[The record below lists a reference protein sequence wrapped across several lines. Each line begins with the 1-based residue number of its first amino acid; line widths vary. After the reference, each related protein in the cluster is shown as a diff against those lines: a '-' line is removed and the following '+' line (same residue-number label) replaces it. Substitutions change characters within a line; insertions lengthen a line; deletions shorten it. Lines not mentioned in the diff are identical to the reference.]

1 MKFISFVVDGRPSWG
16 QVDGDVITDFGASL
30 TDCPTMV
37 DAIRKGLGA
46 GLSLPGDAPKL
57 PLSRVA
63 LTVPIPN
70 PPKILC
76 VGRNYVDHVAEGS
89 NKELPKHPGLFARTV
104 KSLTPHG
111 GPIMRPKASDNLD
124 FEGELAVIIGKSGR
138 AVPKE
143 TALSHV
149 FGYACFND
157 ATLRDF
163 QEKYSALVGKN
174 FPFTGGF
181 GPWVVTADEIPDP
194 NADLSLTTRL
204 NGEVMQHSQTGK
216 MIFDVATI
224 IAFVS
229 VFTELEPGD
238 ILLTGTPEGI
248 GRARNP
254 PVWMKPGDTVEVEID
269 RIGTLRNVITQE
281 A

>member
-1 MKFISFVVDGRPSWG
+1 MKFISYLASGRPSWG
-16 QVDGDVITDFGASL
+16 AVDGNTVIDYGAAM
-30 TDCPTMV
+30 TDCPTLA
-37 DAIRKGLGA
+37 DATGKGLGA
-46 GLSLPGDAPKL
+46 GLLLPSDAPKL
-57 PLSRVA
+57 TLSSVSV
-63 LTVPIPN
+63 TVPIPN

-76 VGRNYVDHVAEGS
+76 VGRNYVDHVAEGA
-89 NKELPKHPGLFARTV
+89 NKELPKHPGLFARTI

-111 GPIMRPKASDNLD
+111 GPIVRPKASDNLD
-124 FEGELAVIIGKSGR
+124 FEGELAIIIGRRGR
-138 AVPKE
+138 AVSKE
-143 TALSHV
+143 NALSHV
-149 FGYACFND
+149 FGYTCFND

-174 FPFTGGF
+174 FPSTGGF
-181 GPWVVTADEIPDP
+181 GPWIVTADEIPDP
-194 NADLSLTTRL
+194 NPDLELTTRL
-204 NGEVMQHSQTGK
+204 NGEVMQHTTTGK

-254 PVWMKPGDTVEVEID
+254 PVWMKPGDTIEVEIE
-269 RIGTLRNVITQE
+269 RIGTLRNVITAE